1 MASLRMRDMEI
12 SVNTINSILEQEDI
26 EGYINLGAPSN
37 EYASEAADI
46 AAAISQLD
54 DSEITEGNIMA
65 LLALKW
71 MENFNLSESDIS
83 QRTEALRRVTKTLMQ
98 EIR

>member
-1 MASLRMRDMEI
+1 MEI

-37 EYASEAADI
+37 DEYASEAADI

-65 LLALKW
+65 LFALKW